1 MDNETKAL
9 SKQSLTQP
17 LVMNDY
23 LSEMTKHRNILHTAL
38 LVNDAYH
45 ETITNPSELSRLELM
60 DRLDEL
66 KQEIG
71 EG

>member
-1 MDNETKAL
+1 MT
-9 SKQSLTQP
+9 
-17 LVMNDY
+17 DY

-45 ETITNPSELSRLELM
+45 ETIANPCELSRLELM
-60 DRLDEL
+60 DRLEEL

-71 EG
+71 DG

>member
-60 DRLDEL
+60 ERLDEL